1 MLRISNDNE
10 KQTDFVEATLPKEL
24 FELDEELKGI
34 DRLLEDRDLLEPFL
48 SAPQKDGGRPTLALE
63 SYLRMMYLKNR
74 YGLGYETLVRE
85 VSDSIKWRTFCKFKL
100 SDPLPDPTTL
110 LRTTRRY
117 GEGTLKELYRRLL
130 GRAREQKVLR
140 KAGPRRRTAGPEAE
154 RPEDGSRLWS
164 RISTLFKRS

>member
-1 MLRISNDNE
+1 MLKVSNDKE

-24 FELDEELKGI
+24 FELDEELQGI

-63 SYLRMMYLKNR
+63 SYLRMMYLKYR
-74 YGLGYETLVRE
+74 YGLGYETLVKDI
-85 VSDSIKWRTFCKFKL
+85 SDSIKWRTFCKFKL
-100 SDPLPDPTTL
+100 GDPLPDPTTL
-110 LRTTRRY
+110 LKTTRRY
-117 GEGTLKELYRRLL
+117 GEGTVKEVYRRLL

-140 KAGPRRRTAGPEAE
+140 KARPRRGAPVPEEE

-164 RISTLFKRS
+164 RIGSLFRRS